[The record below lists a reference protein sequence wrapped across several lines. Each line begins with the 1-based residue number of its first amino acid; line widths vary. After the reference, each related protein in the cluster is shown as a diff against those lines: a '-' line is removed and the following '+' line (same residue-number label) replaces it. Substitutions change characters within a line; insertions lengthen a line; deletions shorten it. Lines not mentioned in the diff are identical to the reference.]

1 MKTVSTKSLHPTAR
15 LRRGIG
21 KLGGVLA
28 VVLGL
33 AALLIPATAPAQSA
47 SLGYSSGNSTTNGT
61 GPGIK
66 LDLSA
71 IPAFEAA
78 DAWAL
83 TSFTW
88 LSTGTSG
95 AHATGRGYIL
105 IFDAELF
112 VSPANMTYSTVNATT
127 TGLVATSNIWDSV
140 AGSYSF
146 TTPVV
151 LDANKTYYIL
161 NSAAITTGT
170 TTPAPYSFGFSDSAS
185 LPGIERW
192 RGDASAW
199 GATAS
204 TGAPNFAATFAPIP
218 EPASAAALLGLFG
231 LGCCLF
237 KRRR

>member
-71 IPAFEAA
+71 ISAFEAA
-78 DAWAL
+78 DAWEL

-88 LSTGTSG
+88 LSTGASG

-105 IFDAELF
+105 IFDADLF
-112 VSPANMTYSTVNATT
+112 TPAGKTYSTVNATT
-127 TGLVATSNIWDSV
+127 TGLVATSNTWDSV

-170 TTPAPYSFGFSDSAS
+170 DTSAPYSFGFSTSAS

-192 RGDASAW
+192 RGDASTW
-199 GATAS
+199 GADPS

-218 EPASAAALLGLFG
+218 EPASAGVLLGLFG
-231 LGCCLF
+231 LGCCLL